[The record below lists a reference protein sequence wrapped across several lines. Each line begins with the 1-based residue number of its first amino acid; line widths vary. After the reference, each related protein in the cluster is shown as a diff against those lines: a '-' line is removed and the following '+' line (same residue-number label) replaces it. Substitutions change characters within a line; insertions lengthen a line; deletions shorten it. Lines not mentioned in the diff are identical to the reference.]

1 MRLTTRGTAAILSL
15 HATLGMLIF
24 LICFVLS
31 VIANA
36 RAQFSS
42 GVSLVEVYA
51 TVLDQKG
58 EPVGDLPVDA
68 FTVEEDGRPQTIA
81 TFSSG
86 NLPLAL
92 AVGIDRSFSVS
103 SERLSQVTVAVQRFL
118 GNLTPA
124 DRVALLA
131 IGSEVEVL
139 SPLSNDRRAAYDALV
154 GLRPWGTTPLHDAV
168 VEAVDAIQPAAGRRA
183 LILISDGSDRYS
195 ETSAAAM
202 LGHART
208 RDVLVYPV
216 ALGRRQPDVFV
227 ELATLTGGRSFAVPD
242 LGTLPRV
249 LETIAREL
257 RHQYLLGYAPAG
269 SPRPGWHSITV
280 RANRPGVRVRA
291 RNGYVASP

>member
-1 MRLTTRGTAAILSL
+1 MV
-15 HATLGMLIF
+15 IF
-24 LICFVLS
+24 VICFALS

-36 RAQFSS
+36 GAQFSS

-51 TVLDQKG
+51 TVLDHTG
-58 EPVGDLPVDA
+58 EPVSDLPVDV
-68 FTVEEDGRPQTIA
+68 FSVEEDGRPQTIA

-86 NLPLAL
+86 DLPLAL
-92 AVGIDRSFSVS
+92 AIGIDRSFSVS
-103 SERLSQVTVAVQRFL
+103 SERLSQVTAAVQRLL

-124 DRVALLA
+124 DRVTLLA

-139 SPLSNDRRAAYDALV
+139 APLSDDRRAAYDALL
-154 GLRPWGTTPLHDAV
+154 GLRPWGTSPLHDAV
-168 VEAVDAIQPAAGRRA
+168 VQAVDAIQPAAGRRA

-202 LGHART
+202 LAHART

-227 ELATLTGGRSFAVPD
+227 DLAALTGGRSFAVTD
-242 LGTLPRV
+242 MRMLPPT

-269 SPRPGWHSITV
+269 DTRTGWHSITV
-280 RANRPGVRVRA
+280 RVNRPGVRVRA
-291 RNGYVASP
+291 RNGYVASR